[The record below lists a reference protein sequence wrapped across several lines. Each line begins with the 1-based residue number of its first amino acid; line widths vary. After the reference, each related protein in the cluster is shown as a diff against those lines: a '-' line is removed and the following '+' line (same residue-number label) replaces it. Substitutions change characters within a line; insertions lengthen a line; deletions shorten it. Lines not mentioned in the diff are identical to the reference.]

1 MHHDMPWNE
10 FSITTPG
17 LPVLTQNGL
26 NKYLQGYQTPTSDH
40 RMTRNT
46 CQVCLSLCSTFCFS
60 SISSQNNAKHLIL
73 ELLGGSSREMRN
85 LTARKQNIF
94 NVTFTHYFRSELHS
108 SPEWP
113 FAHAQ
118 LRPVMA
124 KYVYDCWQVAS
135 HMPSL
140 FRAYLNVIFNSSCCS
155 HIDCFYQRSSWRL
168 TLLVPGPLPSPSF
181 LTVGKCS
188 SSAPG
193 LCPTNG
199 GNPTRHARVRS

>member
-94 NVTFTHYFRSELHS
+94 NVTFTHYFRSGLHS
-108 SPEWP
+108 SPGDL
-113 FAHAQ
+113 
-118 LRPVMA
+118 LRMLNYGLWWRNTCMIVDKLHPI
-124 KYVYDCWQVAS
+124 C
-135 HMPSL
+135 HH
-140 FRAYLNVIFNSSCCS
+140 YLEPI
-155 HIDCFYQRSSWRL
+155 WM
-168 TLLVPGPLPSPSF
+168 SF
-181 LTVGKCS
+181 LTHPVVLTS
-188 SSAPG
+188 SVFIRG
-193 LCPTNG
+193 L
-199 GNPTRHARVRS
+199 AED